1 MFMSIANNGIGRRDF
16 VASSLVGTIGLTFPL
31 TSIASSAQ
39 AAESTASPAGGAS
52 IRKFN
57 ISIPDSALDDLRRR
71 IGATR
76 WPDRETVP
84 DTSQG
89 VQLARLQSLCG
100 YWAKSY
106 DWRKIEK
113 QLNALPQFITEID
126 GLDIHF
132 IHVRSRNPDALPII
146 ITHGWPGSILEML
159 KTIGPLTDPVAHGGR
174 AEDAFHVVIPSIPGY
189 GFSAKPRELGWGPD
203 RVARAWDVLM
213 KRLGYVRYV
222 SQGGDHGSVI
232 SDALAR
238 QKPAGLL
245 GIHVNMPPTVPAEYV
260 RGINAGDPP
269 PAGLPE
275 PERVAFETLSK
286 FFARSAAYGAMMVT
300 RPQTIGYGLCDSPA
314 TLAAFMYEKIAEWT
328 DSGGEPERVLTKDE
342 ILDAISLYWLTDTG
356 ASASRFYWEN
366 NNNNFSS
373 AAQKTT
379 EITVPVAVTVFP
391 AEIYR
396 APKTWTQRAYPTLHY
411 FNEVDKGGHFAA
423 WEQPQLF
430 AAEMRAAFRSLR

>member
-1 MFMSIANNGIGRRDF
+1 MTCAGASEQRAGPTGRRC
-16 VASSLVGTIGLTFPL
+16 
-31 TSIASSAQ
+31 
-39 AAESTASPAGGAS
+39 
-52 IRKFN
+52 
-57 ISIPDSALDDLRRR
+57 PD
-71 IGATR
+71 I
-76 WPDRETVP
+76 
-84 DTSQG
+84 SQG

-174 AEDAFHVVIPSIPGY
+174 AEDAFRVVIPSIPGY

-379 EITVPVAVTVFP
+379 EITVPVAVSVFP

-411 FNEVDKGGHFAA
+411 FNEVEKGRPLRCVGAAAALRRRDAGGVQITALGSSIHEPGHEPARRHVA
-423 WEQPQLF
+423 NALDAPG
-430 AAEMRAAFRSLR
+430 RAMANGLGSIAKSCSRRCATGKVARL